1 MEHFFKA
8 QIAILASLFLTV
20 PVGAAVLVQSA
31 FDPQSV
37 TAGEE
42 SAYTVTVTGTATES
56 LRGAP
61 PQVPGLS
68 IGANASSSR
77 RVNVVNG
84 RVASSISY
92 SWPVTAAREGSYTIP
107 AYEVE
112 VGGERCTVPA
122 ATLRVAKAG
131 AEMDGAFAV
140 ELTAPETMYPGQV
153 VEGTLTLALRGD
165 LRLADSFSTKFGG
178 DGLVA
183 DPLNP
188 QLARQGSQQRSGATY
203 GTVVIPVRITAL
215 NSPGQ
220 RVLSC
225 DAASRIV
232 VPGQGR
238 RTALFDDDF
247 GSMMSLP
254 DPFDS
259 LSAKTRAITGHGEAA
274 VTVLPLPPGRPASF
288 AGAVGKF
295 TLSAS
300 AAAREA
306 KVGEPVEITAVVSG
320 RGDLNSLEPP
330 SFAASP
336 EWKSYPPASEVKTED
351 PLGLTGTKTFKFL
364 ATPLRPGKLDIPVL
378 AFSYLD
384 PDTGKY
390 VELNAAPGSVTAT
403 GEALAAP
410 APARDEAPA
419 KPKSP
424 FHAIELLDSP
434 ALPSA
439 LLPPQKNRLFL
450 AVQGLALLLFAGLIG
465 MPLVRKGRAGGAQE
479 RRRAAL
485 LRQSAAC
492 RKKALAAVK
501 RNDPAL
507 FFAEATQCLRLAY
520 CAKHPERLP
529 QTVSAA
535 DIAQSLEPEEEAL
548 ARAASRIFTGADALK
563 YAGVSVPVAEL
574 AGDLEKI
581 CAFLEK

>member
-8 QIAILASLFLTV
+8 PIAILATLLLAA
-20 PVGAAVLVQSA
+20 PLDAAVLVQSA
-31 FDPQSV
+31 FAPQSV

-61 PQVPGLS
+61 PQVQGLS

-77 RVNVVNG
+77 QVNVVNG

-92 SWPVTAAREGSYTIP
+92 SWPVAANAEGTYTIP

-140 ELTAPETMYPGQV
+140 ELSAPAALYPGEV
-153 VEGTLTLALRGD
+153 VEGRLTLALRSD
-165 LRLADSFSTKFGG
+165 LRLTDSFSTRFGG

-188 QLARQGSQQRSGATY
+188 QLARQGSENRGGAVY
-203 GTVVIPVRITAL
+203 GTVVVPLRITAL
-215 NSPGQ
+215 NSPGR

-232 VPGQGR
+232 VPGQSR
-238 RTALFDDDF
+238 RASPFDDDF
-247 GSMMSLP
+247 GSMMRMP

-259 LSAKTRAITGHGEAA
+259 LSAKTRAISGHGEATIE
-274 VTVLPLPPGRPASF
+274 VKPLPPGRPASF
-288 AGAVGKF
+288 AGAVGKY
-295 TLSAS
+295 TLSAT

-306 KVGEPVEITAVVSG
+306 KVGEPVEVTSVVSG
-320 RGDLNSLEPP
+320 SGDLSALEPP
-330 SFAASP
+330 SFATSP
-336 EWKSYPPASEVKTED
+336 DWKSYPPASEVKTED
-351 PLGLTGTKTFKFL
+351 PLALSGSKTFRFL
-364 ATPLRPGKLDIPVL
+364 ATPLRPGRLDIPAL
-378 AFSYLD
+378 AFAYLD
-384 PDTGKY
+384 PETGKY
-390 VELNAAPGSVTAT
+390 VELKAVPGSVTAT
-403 GEALAAP
+403 GEALAVP
-410 APARDEAPA
+410 APVTDTGAA

-424 FHAIELLDSP
+424 FHGIELLDSP

-439 LLPPQKNRLFL
+439 LLSPQKNRLFL
-450 AVQGLALLLFAGLIG
+450 AVQAIAALVFAGLVG
-465 MPLVRKGRAGGAQE
+465 VPLVRRKLAGGAQG
-479 RRRAAL
+479 RRTAAL
-485 LRQSAAC
+485 VKQSATC

-501 RNDPAL
+501 RNDPER

-520 CAKHPERLP
+520 CARRPERLP

-535 DIAQSLEPEEEAL
+535 DIAQALPPDEEAL
-548 ARAASRIFTGADALK
+548 ARAASRLFCGADALK

-574 AGDLEKI
+574 AGDLEKL
-581 CAFLEK
+581 CALLEK